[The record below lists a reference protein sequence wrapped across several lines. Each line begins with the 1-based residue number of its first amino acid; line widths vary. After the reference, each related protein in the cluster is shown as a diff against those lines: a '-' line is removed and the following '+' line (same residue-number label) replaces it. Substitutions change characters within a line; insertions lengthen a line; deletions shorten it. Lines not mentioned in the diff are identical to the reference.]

1 MSFDQLIVDEKGT
14 VERTVDQLYGFLVT
28 KYSTVLVVLV
38 RFMILKQ
45 DERV

>member
-28 KYSTVLVVLV
+28 KYSTVLVV